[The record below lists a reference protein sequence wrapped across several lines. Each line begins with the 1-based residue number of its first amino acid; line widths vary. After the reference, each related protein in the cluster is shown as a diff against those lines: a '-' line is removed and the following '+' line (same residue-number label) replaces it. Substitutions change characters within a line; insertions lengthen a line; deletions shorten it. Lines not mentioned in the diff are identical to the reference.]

1 MKKLLLMGFL
11 ISAAVYGEDFQV
23 QTIGVAG
30 KYYQSFYKSDEKI
43 IPVPLINLNYNR
55 FFLNGVKAGFTLY
68 EEEDFK
74 FSAIIDPLGGYF
86 DGFTVKAKDMDKG
99 YEKIEDRD
107 SKFMYGLN
115 LDFNLSENVFGNIN
129 YMFGEEGDKGEA
141 YLTYVGYITDRLVIL
156 PSISAKYYSDDFVDY
171 YVGVT
176 KKEVL
181 ENEKIK
187 KEYKG
192 DNSFS
197 LGASITAEYS
207 ITEQFIVSA
216 FTGYEYF
223 DEKISDSPLVDK
235 DNQVYYGVGFRYSF

>member
-1 MKKLLLMGFL
+1 
-11 ISAAVYGEDFQV
+11 
-23 QTIGVAG
+23 
-30 KYYQSFYKSDEKI
+30 
-43 IPVPLINLNYNR
+43 
-55 FFLNGVKAGFTLY
+55 
-68 EEEDFK
+68 
-74 FSAIIDPLGGYF
+74 
-86 DGFTVKAKDMDKG
+86 
-99 YEKIEDRD
+99 
-107 SKFMYGLN
+107 MYGLN

-207 ITEQFIVSA
+207 ITEQFIVSV